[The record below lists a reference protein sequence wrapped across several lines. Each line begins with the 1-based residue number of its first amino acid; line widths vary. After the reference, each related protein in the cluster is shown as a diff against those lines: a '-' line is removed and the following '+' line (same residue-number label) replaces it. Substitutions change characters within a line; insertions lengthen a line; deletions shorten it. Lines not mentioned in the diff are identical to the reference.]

1 MDQELEHNVVA
12 ERSFWVACGLAIVG
26 GVGPLIAGAG
36 HPNRL
41 ASVVVPFLAAAGAN
55 AAMALTYRRGRS
67 FTALIYFLGGLAVA
81 YGLLLGLAIPLRLA
95 VEGTC
100 PPAPQTCTNGLEL
113 QLSSSETLALS
124 IAVGFGALSLLAGF
138 FGLLVLY
145 RRLGGG
151 TSSGPAVW
159 PQREPEGWR
168 SKEAETGAAKESSPE
183 PEPDKP
189 DETDKPDE
197 PDEKDEPKA
206 DSPG

>member
-1 MDQELEHNVVA
+1 MGQELEHNVVA
-12 ERSFWVACGLAIVG
+12 ERSFWVACGLAVVG

-100 PPAPQTCTNGLEL
+100 PPAPQTCTSGLEL
-113 QLSSSETLALS
+113 QLSGSETLALS

-145 RRLGGG
+145 RRIRAGASAG
-151 TSSGPAVW
+151 SSVW
-159 PQREPEGWR
+159 PQKEPEGWR
-168 SKEAETGAAKESSPE
+168 SKEAETPAAKEAGDEPKTGAPAE
-183 PEPDKP
+183 PEAK
-189 DETDKPDE
+189 EATE
-197 PDEKDEPKA
+197 PPKA